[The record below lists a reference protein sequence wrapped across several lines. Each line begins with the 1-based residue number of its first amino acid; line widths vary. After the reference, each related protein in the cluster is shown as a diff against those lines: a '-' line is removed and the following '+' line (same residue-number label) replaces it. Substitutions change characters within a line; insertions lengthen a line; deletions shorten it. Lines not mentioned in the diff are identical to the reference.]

1 MLRPDHIP
9 DLANQIARRFAHA
22 MAKCDREHIAECDRL
37 TREID
42 ELARAAALRRDT
54 VEPPRGGL
62 SVCDNKRHTATGP
75 ALPVTAPADGG

>member
-42 ELARAAALRRDT
+42 EIARAAALRRDT
-54 VEPPRGGL
+54 VER
-62 SVCDNKRHTATGP
+62 
-75 ALPVTAPADGG
+75 

>member
-9 DLANQIARRFAHA
+9 DLANQITRRFAHA

-42 ELARAAALRRDT
+42 ELVRAVALRRDT
-54 VEPPRGGL
+54 VER
-62 SVCDNKRHTATGP
+62 
-75 ALPVTAPADGG
+75 